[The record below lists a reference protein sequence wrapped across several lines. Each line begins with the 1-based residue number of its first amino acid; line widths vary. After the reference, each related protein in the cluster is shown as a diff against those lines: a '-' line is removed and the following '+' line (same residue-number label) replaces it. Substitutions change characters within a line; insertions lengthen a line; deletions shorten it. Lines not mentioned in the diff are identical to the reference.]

1 MAWLCWKWKAKDH
14 VMMKTLQLLK
24 SSSVEKQTN
33 QGKQITFFEN
43 IKYGS
48 KQVKSKTNVTIS
60 VFWSSGTMI
69 FCIFFMAFV
78 VRYSVLSAVSTM
90 WQMGIGNR
98 NTSRLTASG
107 WKSYF
112 GLACFDVGSG
122 RSYSS
127 KSFTPWL
134 NNKHCFFFR
143 RLPRKHRQSNW
154 YYFGHINL
162 NQPHN
167 Q

>member
-14 VMMKTLQLLK
+14 EMMKTLQLLK

-48 KQVKSKTNVTIS
+48 KQVKSKTSVTIS

-122 RSYSS
+122 CSYSS

-134 NNKHCFFFR
+134 NKKHCFFFR

>member
-60 VFWSSGTMI
+60 VF
-69 FCIFFMAFV
+69 
-78 VRYSVLSAVSTM
+78 
-90 WQMGIGNR
+90 
-98 NTSRLTASG
+98 
-107 WKSYF
+107 
-112 GLACFDVGSG
+112 
-122 RSYSS
+122 
-127 KSFTPWL
+127 
-134 NNKHCFFFR
+134 
-143 RLPRKHRQSNW
+143 
-154 YYFGHINL
+154 
-162 NQPHN
+162 
-167 Q
+167 